1 MQFEPEGILF
11 ERAENQE
18 RLRSVESLMAAM
30 AAGQIL
36 EAKAYLCTESH
47 DLMVHLGNV
56 KGIIPREEAAIG
68 IREGTVRDIA
78 IISRVGRPVAF
89 IIQSMREENGKMT
102 AILSRRAAQEK
113 CRKEYIDRLVPGDII
128 GARITRL
135 ENFGAFLDIGCGI
148 VSLMPIDMMSVS
160 RISHPQQRFRTGQ
173 LVRAV
178 VHSLENGRISLSH
191 KELLGT
197 WEENA
202 AQFHAG
208 ETVRGVVRSIED
220 YGIFVELTPNLAG
233 LAEKK
238 PGILPGMAVSV
249 FIKSIL
255 PERMKVKLVIID
267 GFADEDTPLP
277 FTYRIR
283 EGHISRWV
291 YSPACCP
298 RVIETVFDDVQ
309 DGSRGT
315 VCT

>member
-11 ERAENQE
+11 ERMENQQ
-18 RLRSVESLMAAM
+18 RLRSTESLLAAM
-30 AAGQIL
+30 ADEQIL
-36 EAKAYLCTESH
+36 EAKAYLCTENH
-47 DLMVHLGNV
+47 DLMVHLGKV
-56 KGIIPREEAAIG
+56 RGIIPREEAAIG

-102 AILSRRAAQEK
+102 AILSRRAAQERCLK
-113 CRKEYIDRLVPGDII
+113 NYIDHLVPGDVI
-128 GARITRL
+128 GAKITRL

-148 VSLMPIDMMSVS
+148 ISLMPIDMMSVS
-160 RISHPQQRFRTGQ
+160 RISHPGQRFRTGQ

-178 VHSLENGRISLSH
+178 VHSHENGRISLSH

-202 AQFHAG
+202 SLYHAG
-208 ETVRGVVRSIED
+208 ETVRGVVRSLEE

-238 PGILPGMAVSV
+238 PGIEPGMAVSV

-267 GFADEDTPLP
+267 GFPDEDTPLP
-277 FTYRIR
+277 FTYQIR

-291 YSPACCP
+291 YSPDRCP
-298 RVIETVFDDVQ
+298 RVIETVFDPV
-309 DGSRGT
+309 
-315 VCT
+315 

>member
-1 MQFEPEGILF
+1 MQFEPEGALF
-11 ERAENQE
+11 ERPENQE
-18 RLRSVESLMAAM
+18 RLRSTESLLTAM
-30 AAGQIL
+30 ANEQIL

-56 KGIIPREEAAIG
+56 RGIIPREEAAIG

-89 IIQSMREENGKMT
+89 IIQSMREENGRMT
-102 AILSRRAAQEK
+102 AILSRRAAQQR
-113 CRKEYIDRLVPGDII
+113 CLQAYIDHLIPGDII
-128 GARITRL
+128 GAKITRL

-160 RISHPQQRFRTGQ
+160 RISHPQQRFHTGQ
-173 LVRAV
+173 TIRAV
-178 VHSLENGRISLSH
+178 VHSHENGRISLSH

-202 AQFHAG
+202 SLYHAG
-208 ETVRGVVRSIED
+208 ETVHGIVRSLEE

-238 PGILPGMAVSV
+238 PGIEPGMAVSV

-267 GFADEDTPLP
+267 GFPDEDKPLP

-283 EGHISRWV
+283 EGHISCWV

-298 RVIETVFDDVQ
+298 RVIETVFDPV
-309 DGSRGT
+309 
-315 VCT
+315 